1 MKKRYY
7 FDYTFSF
14 DISCLCAKLCSFLD
28 TAIPCE
34 LEKHGFAAGN
44 YTVKVC
50 FGKKWRAAS
59 LCLARENAFWVSVFS
74 DGEIVITLTLS
85 IVSDTLRSVSVGNKT
100 LYAVDFE
107 KDCDKFVFEVSSITT
122 SISDAEARMIAQFL
136 VKAFVSGFSIPCR
149 VSVKDFS
156 HVTFNILFSQ
166 RFDPPDSKYICSL
179 LGYGATALKSRD
191 PYRVIIDVDFSGK
204 HPLVLHDAVGKLD
217 IIKHMIN
224 DISIT

>member
-34 LEKHGFAAGN
+34 LEKHGFAVGN

-74 DGEIVITLTLS
+74 DGEIVITLAIKRCMPLILKKTVISLFLKY
-85 IVSDTLRSVSVGNKT
+85 LR
-100 LYAVDFE
+100 
-107 KDCDKFVFEVSSITT
+107 
-122 SISDAEARMIAQFL
+122 
-136 VKAFVSGFSIPCR
+136 
-149 VSVKDFS
+149 
-156 HVTFNILFSQ
+156 
-166 RFDPPDSKYICSL
+166 
-179 LGYGATALKSRD
+179 
-191 PYRVIIDVDFSGK
+191 
-204 HPLVLHDAVGKLD
+204 
-217 IIKHMIN
+217 
-224 DISIT
+224 